1 MKMKHIQI
9 NFPLLFIV
17 LIAVVM
23 LSVVGM
29 QRIKIDTDI
38 VSSLPLNDPVI
49 KDAIHLFSNHPLQDQ
64 LTIDVGLDR
73 DDPDLLVECGQRVEQ
88 ALRESE
94 LFKSVGMEDVAKGLP
109 QLLGTVLQ
117 RLPVL
122 FTADALESQVQPL
135 LTPEKIAQRM
145 ETTHKS
151 LLQMDGIGQAAAIA
165 QDPLGLKDLVLG
177 HLLYLAPTSNARIY
191 KGHLLSSDGHHLL
204 VTAVP
209 FGSGTDTTLARQ
221 IEQTMA
227 QVSEQV
233 RRVFEPRGVHVVL
246 TPVGAYRAA
255 LDNEVIVRK
264 DVQLALWFT
273 TLGIVVLLLCT
284 FPRPLIGLLSLLP
297 AMAGTVVALF
307 VMTFLYKS
315 ISVMVLGFGG
325 AILSITV
332 DHGVAFFLF
341 MDRSNGSSGKEA
353 ANEVRSASLLATLT
367 NMGAFGAMIFSG
379 FPIFGQLG
387 VFAAL
392 GHFFSF
398 LFIQLVFPYVFPSL
412 KGSRER
418 LCPLPSLAQRLFSF
432 GTKGAVVGLV
442 IFGVMA
448 CFAKPDFQ
456 VNLSGM
462 NIVSSDSQAAEKTM
476 LTVWGNIFGKV
487 YLMNEAPSLEALQ
500 ANGDQLLS
508 SLEADSNSTVLEKAF
523 LPSMFFPGP
532 QRAAD
537 NLASWKRFWN
547 QDRIAEVR
555 AALHTASEKIGFT
568 AEAFDPFLNTLADPT
583 QGIDSGSIPAEYFA
597 LLGISAGQGSNPW
610 RQISSLALPASYPGE
625 QFYQRYSSMVGI
637 FEPQLFAQRLGEM
650 ISSIFLKMLVV
661 IVPIVVLIL
670 LLAYLNV
677 YLSVI
682 ALLPVLFAMICTL
695 GSLRLLGMPLDFPA
709 LILTI
714 MILGEGLDF
723 SNYVVTAY
731 QRYGRESHQ
740 FFPMIRSAVLVNSG
754 STMVAF
760 GVLAISQHTLLRSAG
775 ITSLMA
781 VSYSMMGTFLLLP
794 PLLKR
799 YFEKTIPPAIQSS
812 DVHARVLAR
821 YRLMN
826 TSARMFA
833 RFKLRLDPMFTEL
846 PNIIHFA
853 TPPKVLVDIGTGF
866 GVPACWLAEAY
877 PTVRVYGIEPAAE
890 RVRVASLT
898 LGANGHVV
906 QGRAPDLPPAPA
918 GADGAFMLDMMH
930 YLSDSQVILTL
941 ERLRELLAAGAPLTI
956 RAVMVP
962 RRRMKWCWWL
972 ECLKNKL
979 NGIEAHWRSAEQ
991 ICSILHQCGYDV
1003 LHTAPSGAVGD
1014 LLWVSAVRG
1023 DFAGIKSSLAPA
1035 CSRN

>member
-1 MKMKHIQI
+1 MKNIQI

-23 LSVVGM
+23 LSVIST

-73 DDPDLLVECGQRVEQ
+73 DDPDLLVECGQVVEQ
-88 ALRESE
+88 ALRESGI
-94 LFKSVGMEDVAKGLP
+94 FKSVGMEDVAKGLP
-109 QLLGTVLQ
+109 QLLETVLQ

-122 FTADALESQVQPL
+122 FTAEALENQVQPL
-135 LTPEKIAQRM
+135 LSSEKIGQRM
-145 ETTHKS
+145 EAVQKS

-165 QDPLGLKDLVLG
+165 QDPLGFKDLVLG

-209 FGSGTDTTLARQ
+209 SGSGTDTAVARQ
-221 IEQTMA
+221 IEQTMV
-227 QVSEQV
+227 QVNEQV
-233 RRVFEPRGVHVVL
+233 RRVFEPRGIHVVL

-255 LDNEVIVRK
+255 LDNEVIVRT
-264 DVQLALWFT
+264 DVQHALWLT
-273 TLGIVVLLLCT
+273 TAGLIVLLLFT

-307 VMTFLYKS
+307 VMTFIYKS

-353 ANEVRSASLLATLT
+353 ANEVRSASQLATLT
-367 NMGAFGAMIFSG
+367 NMGAFGALIFSG

-387 VFAAL
+387 MFAAL

-398 LFIQLVFPYVFPSL
+398 LFIQLVFPYIFPSL
-412 KGSRER
+412 KGARES
-418 LCPLPSLAQRLFSF
+418 LCLLPSLAQRLFSF
-432 GTKGAVVGLV
+432 GTKGAVVGL
-442 IFGVMA
+442 ILFGVMA
-448 CFAKPDFQ
+448 VFARPDFN

-462 NIVSSDSQAAEKTM
+462 NTVSSDSQAAEKTM

-500 ANGDQLLS
+500 AKGDQLLS
-508 SLEADSNSTVLEKAF
+508 SLEADSNSTVLQKAF

-537 NLASWKRFWN
+537 NLEAWKRFWN
-547 QDRIAEVR
+547 QDRITEVR
-555 AALHTASEKIGFT
+555 VALHAASEQMGFT
-568 AEAFDPFLNTLADPT
+568 TDAFAPFLNSLTDYTPGMT
-583 QGIDSGSIPAEYFA
+583 SRSIPAEYFA
-597 LLGISAGQGSNPW
+597 LLGISAGQGSSPW
-610 RQISSLALPASYPGE
+610 RQISSLVLPANYAGE
-625 QFYQRYSSMVGI
+625 EFYQRYSSLVGI

-650 ISSIFLKMLVV
+650 ISSTFLKILVI
-661 IVPIVVLIL
+661 IVPIVMLIL
-670 LLAYLNV
+670 LFSYLNV
-677 YLSVI
+677 YLSLI
-682 ALLPVLFAMICTL
+682 AMLPVIFALTCTL

-740 FFPMIRSAVLVNSG
+740 LFPMIRSAVLVNSG
-754 STMVAF
+754 STMIAF
-760 GVLAISQHTLLRSAG
+760 GVLAISQHTLLKSAG

-794 PLLKR
+794 PLLKWF
-799 YFEKTIPPAIQSS
+799 FEKSKSPAILSK
-812 DVHARVLAR
+812 DVQARVLAR

-826 TSARMFA
+826 TYARMFA
-833 RFKLRLDPMFTEL
+833 RFKLLLDPMFADL

-853 TPPKVLVDIGTGF
+853 APPKVLVDIGTGF
-866 GVPACWLAEAY
+866 GVPACWLAETY
-877 PTVRVYGIEPAAE
+877 PTARMYGIEPSAE
-890 RVRVASLT
+890 RVRVASLA
-898 LGANGHVV
+898 LGDSGQVV
-906 QGRAPDLPPAPA
+906 QGHAPDLPPAPA
-918 GADGAFMLDMMH
+918 TADGAFMLDMMH
-930 YLSDSQVILTL
+930 YLSDAQVVLTL
-941 ERLRELLAAGAPLTI
+941 QRLHELLAPGAPLTI
-956 RAVMVP
+956 RAVMEP
-962 RRRMKWCWWL
+962 KRRIKWNWWF

-979 NGIEAHWRSAEQ
+979 NGIDAHWRTTEQ
-991 ICSILHQCGYDV
+991 ICSILRQCGYDLV
-1003 LHTAPSGAVGD
+1003 NAAPASPTGD
-1014 LLWVSAVRG
+1014 LLWACAVRG
-1023 DFAGIKSSLAPA
+1023 DSAEIK
-1035 CSRN
+1035 